1 MRVDT
6 STSSAAAAAATA
18 PGVGG
23 GGGGGGG
30 FKKGGFKSSF
40 TTVKGPAASAAST
53 AAPVRKNVLGGDD
66 EDDDMVDNTSKT
78 NISGVSAA
86 TTNRA
91 ESRKVDT
98 DVESDT
104 DDEYRNGDPEQ
115 AYYDPFKPTGCF
127 DGCAGVKAVSA

>member
-6 STSSAAAAAATA
+6 STSSAAGTTTTTT
-18 PGVGG
+18 

-40 TTVKGPAASAAST
+40 TTVKGPAGSVSST

-66 EDDDMVDNTSKT
+66 DEDDMVDNTNKT
-78 NISGVSAA
+78 KASGLSTA
-86 TTNRA
+86 TTNRT
-91 ESRKVDT
+91 ERKTLDA

-104 DDEYRNGDPEQ
+104 DDEYRNDDPEQ
-115 AYYDPFKPTGCF
+115 AYYNPSKPTGCF
-127 DGCAGVKAVSA
+127 DGCLGMKAVSA

>member
-6 STSSAAAAAATA
+6 NTSSAAGTTTTTT
-18 PGVGG
+18 GG

-40 TTVKGPAASAAST
+40 TTVKGPAGSVSST

-66 EDDDMVDNTSKT
+66 DEDDMVDNTNKT
-78 NISGVSAA
+78 KASGLSTA
-86 TTNRA
+86 TTNRT
-91 ESRKVDT
+91 ERKTLDA

-104 DDEYRNGDPEQ
+104 DDEYRNDDPEQ
-115 AYYDPFKPTGCF
+115 AYYDPSKPTGCF
-127 DGCAGVKAVSA
+127 DGCPGMKAVSA